1 MKGDET
7 GKNIILTMGDF
18 FSALG
23 AASPSP
29 ELKGILQG
37 DLFKDLAAYFFPGT
51 TTATSNVCSLVSDLS
66 QGTRTSCEA
75 AGCEW
80 YMTEYQLPAAG
91 GTGFGQSIY
100 KCRMLKTGTM
110 YKPRPSAPNGQG
122 VTWFILD
129 IVVKDMIS
137 HMLPADVVPRYKVG
151 ATCGPKSG
159 CGSAGKNM
167 FQGRMLQE
175 LLYQMIPGLTGSGP
189 GSTWSDAKAAGAV
202 MKDNM

>member
-1 MKGDET
+1 MNGDVA
-7 GKNIILTMGDF
+7 GKNIVLTMGDF

-51 TTATSNVCSLVSDLS
+51 TTAKVCSTMSDS
-66 QGTRTSCEA
+66 SGGTRTSCEA
-75 AGCEW
+75 AGCES
-80 YMTEYQLPAAG
+80 YLYGMDVKG
-91 GTGFGQSIY
+91 GVY
-100 KCRMLKTGTM
+100 YACRMLSTGTM
-110 YKPRPSAPNGQG
+110 YKPRPSAPRGQG
-122 VTWFILD
+122 VTWFLLD

-151 ATCGPKSG
+151 AACGSKSG

-167 FQGRMLQE
+167 FQGQMLQE
-175 LLYQMIPGLTGSGP
+175 LLYQMIPSLTGSGP
-189 GSTWSDAKAAGAV
+189 GSTWSDVKAAGTV
-202 MKDNM
+202 MKENM

>member
-1 MKGDET
+1 MNGDVA

-51 TTATSNVCSLVSDLS
+51 TT
-66 QGTRTSCEA
+66 
-75 AGCEW
+75 
-80 YMTEYQLPAAG
+80 
-91 GTGFGQSIY
+91 
-100 KCRMLKTGTM
+100 
-110 YKPRPSAPNGQG
+110 SAPRGQG
-122 VTWFILD
+122 VTWFLLD

-151 ATCGPKSG
+151 AACGPKSG

-167 FQGRMLQE
+167 FQGQMLQE
-175 LLYQMIPGLTGSGP
+175 LLYQMIPNLAGSGP
-189 GSTWSDAKAAGAV
+189 GSTWSDVKAAGTV
-202 MKDNM
+202 MKENM